1 MSERLAGYLCINCSM
16 AEFFR
21 RMGIEYIC
29 QEVYAKM
36 LKRLDK
42 SERLDAALYNSLPLR
57 LLFTFNFSKGIHAC
71 RLHRSNRRQYE
82 RIGDALIFQ

>member
-1 MSERLAGYLCINCSM
+1 
-16 AEFFR
+16 
-21 RMGIEYIC
+21 
-29 QEVYAKM
+29 M